1 MHIGMPQLT
10 SCHQNTPLAEWHK
23 EKKAVL
29 KDFAG
34 WNMPF
39 AYQGRSNVKTAL
51 HTRDHAALFDV
62 SHMQP
67 ILYAPHRVHT
77 HVRDE

>member
-1 MHIGMPQLT
+1 MHIDMELT
-10 SCHQNTPLAEWHK
+10 FGHQNTPLAEWHK

-51 HTRDHAALFDV
+51 HARDRAALFDV

-67 ILYAPHRVHT
+67 ILYAHRHIYT
-77 HVRDE
+77 RE